1 VDITFTEAIFL
12 TILAVA
18 AAIGGVHLV
27 RRTVSHGRLREHNEI
42 TDPMLAV
49 LGTLFAILL
58 GFMLANSMQ
67 RFEEARSN
75 AQAEA
80 GVIGDLFRLAS
91 SLSPPVKS
99 SIQGNCISYADTVIV
114 VEWPHM
120 KTGQLADAAWNVYG
134 DLWQGCLQYQPQT
147 QSQSNVHQALIASI
161 QKLGECRRAR
171 AAELHYGLPQSLWFV
186 LLFGGLTTIGFTFF
200 FGMDDV
206 RLHMLMTG
214 LITAIICLNVYM
226 LAGYDAPFS
235 GDISITPIAFESMK
249 DTMLKVSS
257 GQWR

>member
-1 VDITFTEAIFL
+1 MDITFTEAIFL